1 MLSWYPQSQYAPC
14 PDCGAPVSV
23 EDEDEHRCERH
34 RYVEYQLLLLRPQ
47 IVAFER
53 EFAAWLDT
61 VQGRFASY
69 YALRQRLQ
77 VAV

>member
-1 MLSWYPQSQYAPC
+1 VPA
-14 PDCGAPVSV
+14 

-53 EFAAWLDT
+53 QFGFWLDT
-61 VQGRFASY
+61 AQGQFAAY
-69 YALRQRLQ
+69 YATRERLRVL
-77 VAV
+77 V